1 MGHVLT
7 SPAPTIAPESP
18 PTDREGP
25 STWDRVGLALLL
37 GGTAV
42 AYLWN
47 ITVNG
52 TANAFYAA
60 AVWSATRSWKAL
72 LFGSLDPNNVITVDK
87 PPVSQWVMG
96 LSARVFG
103 FGSAAELVPQALIG
117 VATVALLYGA
127 VRRLAG
133 RNAGLLAG
141 ACLALMPVGA
151 LMFRFD
157 KPDPVMVL
165 LMTAAVYA
173 LVRALPAASTKWLV
187 LGGIALGFAFL
198 SKMLEGLMVA
208 PALCLTYLIA
218 APNPLRQ
225 RCIQLLAALAALVVS
240 AGWYVALTMVW
251 PVSSRPYIAGSTDNS
266 FMNLVFGYNG
276 FGRLLGHRP
285 AGHAGKA
292 RPFADG
298 PARLFTGEFGFE
310 IGWLLP
316 AALMAL
322 VLLLVARRGRPR
334 TDSIRGAAIVFGVW
348 LIIDGGVLS
357 YMSGTVIPY
366 YTLSI
371 APAVAALTA
380 IGLHEMWG
388 ARDTWFGRGGA
399 AALVL
404 VSGVWGFVLLH
415 RNAGWLPPLRWTLLA
430 VDVIAAAA
438 LLFPLMP
445 RPGARIALAAGL
457 VGALGGAG
465 AYTVASLGQPHQ
477 VRLVAGPTVH
487 GNGAPDPAANFPLI
501 AMLKGT
507 RTDWSAAVEFSQ
519 DAAVLELASRTPVM
533 AIGGFRGTDGAPTF
547 RQFVGDVSAHRITY
561 YVTLGGKR
569 RSRTHADIRTWVTG
583 HFKPIHL
590 GRATVYDMSGYHAAA
605 APRK

>member
-7 SPAPTIAPESP
+7 SHELPTTAPESP
-18 PTDREGP
+18 PTGPEGP
-25 STWDRVGLALLL
+25 TTRDRIGLLLLL

-52 TANAFYAA
+52 TGNAFYAA
-60 AVWSATRSWKAL
+60 AVWSGSRSWKAL

-96 LSARVFG
+96 VSARMFG
-103 FGSAAELVPQALIG
+103 FGSAAELVPQALLG

-141 ACLALMPVGA
+141 ACLALMPVAA
-151 LMFRFD
+151 LMFRFN

-173 LVRALPAASTKWLV
+173 LVRALPRASTTWLV

-208 PALCLTYLIA
+208 PALCLTYLVA
-218 APNPLRQ
+218 APNPLRN
-225 RCIQLLAALAALVVS
+225 RLIQLLAALAALVVS
-240 AGWYVALTMVW
+240 SGWYVALTMLW
-251 PVSSRPYIAGSTDNS
+251 PASSRPYIAGSTDNS

-276 FGRLLGHRP
+276 FGRLLGHRSI
-285 AGHAGKA
+285 GHAPKV

-316 AALMAL
+316 TALLAL
-322 VLLLVARRGRPR
+322 VLLLVARQGRPR
-334 TDSIRGAAIVFGVW
+334 TDPIRAAAMIFGVW

-357 YMSGTVIPY
+357 YMSGIVIPY

-380 IGLHEMWG
+380 IGMHEMWG
-388 ARDTWFGRGGA
+388 ARATVFGRAGLSS
-399 AALVL
+399 LVL
-404 VSGVWGFVLLH
+404 VGGIWGFVLLH
-415 RNAGWLPPLRWTLLA
+415 RNSSWLPPLRWTLLVVA
-430 VDVIAAAA
+430 VVAAAA
-438 LLFPLMP
+438 LLWPLLP
-445 RPGARIALAAGL
+445 RRAAGVALAAGL
-457 VGALGGAG
+457 VGVLGGSA
-465 AYTVASLGQPHQ
+465 AYTVVTLGKPHQ
-477 VRLVAGPTVH
+477 IRLVAGPSVRS
-487 GNGAPDPAANFPLI
+487 NGWPDPTANTPLI
-501 AMLKGT
+501 DLLKGA
-507 RTDWSAAVEFSQ
+507 RTEWSAAVEFSQ
-519 DAAVLELASRTPVM
+519 SAAELELDTRTPVM
-533 AIGGFRGTDGAPTF
+533 AIGGFGGKDPAPTL
-547 RQFVGDVSAHRITY
+547 RQFIGDVRGHRVGY
-561 YVTLGGKR
+561 YVTLGDRHRK
-569 RSRTHADIRTWVTG
+569 SSNADIKNWVTT
-583 HFKPIHL
+583 HFKPVHV
-590 GRATVYDMSGYHAAA
+590 GKATVYELSGY
-605 APRK
+605 RG